1 MIYHSKPSL
10 SNKEF
15 EILEN
20 LFQNGQLA
28 VGDEI
33 SKFEANLSKYVAV
46 KHSAAVVNGTAA
58 LHLALLSLGVGKNS
72 EVVIPNSACAALLNA
87 VRMSEAKPVLVD
99 TNSYDCNISIQS
111 LEQKITSRTSCIIA
125 PHHFGFPCKIG
136 EINSFGVPVIEDC
149 AQTVGA
155 KISGKQVGSFT
166 DISVFSFYATKVL
179 TSIDGGMVLSDK
191 KKLIEEVKDRTYYGG
206 KTDSKLRFNYKLN
219 NVCAAIGNVQLA
231 KLDEFILRRQK
242 LYKFYDENIVSEK
255 IEKLK
260 AEPNCEPCFY
270 RFVFKLKAPTKKFRI
285 QMESLGIACG
295 DAVFYPLNRM
305 LGESD
310 KDFPETV
317 EWFENGVSIPLYPS
331 LTDEEAQ
338 KIVEI
343 TNKVLKEI

>member
-1 MIYHSKPSL
+1 MIYHSKPSI

-15 EILEN
+15 EVLEK
-20 LFQNGQLA
+20 LFRNGQLA

-33 SKFEANLSKYVAV
+33 SKFEANLSNYVGVKY
-46 KHSAAVVNGTAA
+46 SAAVVNGTAA
-58 LHLALLSLGVGKNS
+58 LHLALLSLGVGEKS

-87 VRMSEAKPVLVD
+87 VRMSGAKPILVD
-99 TNSYDCNISIQS
+99 TNSYDCNISVES
-111 LEQKITSRTSCIIA
+111 LKEEITSKTSCIIA
-125 PHHFGFPCKIG
+125 PHHFGFPCKIE
-136 EINSFGVPVIEDC
+136 EINSFGIPVIEDC

-155 KISGKQVGSFT
+155 KISGKQVGSLT

-179 TSIDGGMVLSDK
+179 TSIDGGMVLSNQES
-191 KKLIEEVKDRTYYGG
+191 LIEDVKDRTYYGG

-219 NVCAAIGNVQLA
+219 NVCAAIGNVQLE
-231 KLDEFILRRQK
+231 KLDEFILRRKK
-242 LYKFYDENIVSEK
+242 LYEFYDKNTVSNK

-270 RFVFKLKAPTKKFRI
+270 RFVFKLKIPAKSFRER
-285 QMESLGIACG
+285 MESLGIACG
-295 DAVFYPLNRM
+295 DAVFFPLNRM

-310 KDFPETV
+310 QDFTETI

-331 LTDEEAQ
+331 LTDKEAE
-338 KIVEI
+338 KVVEI